1 MKNILILNAGTRN
14 KLVSYFLDVCKDKC
28 KVIVTD
34 NFFLAPT
41 LYMADQYYITKR
53 FTEEGYIDDVL
64 KICKEN
70 NVGLLVS
77 LIDPELTLLSE
88 NKKRFEEVGVLLNTS
103 APETIAASFDKF
115 QTQNFLK
122 ENGFNYIKTFA
133 SYARCKKAI
142 EENTV
147 SFPLFAKPINGSG
160 SLHIEK
166 IENEEQLSAYCAKYE
181 DFIIQEFM
189 DGYEIGVDVYVD
201 LISHEPVD
209 MFFKRK
215 LKMRAGE
222 TDKSVSFKDEKLQS
236 IITEFVQKFGLL
248 GANDIDVFERDGE
261 YYISEVN
268 PRFGG
273 GYLHAYECGVNFPL
287 YLLNNMNGIVNTPN
301 FGHYE
306 ENVYMMKYFDVRME
320 KLGPLDEIM

>member
-103 APETIAASFDKF
+103 ATETIAASFDKF

-122 ENGFNYIKTFA
+122 ENGFNYVLVDTA
-133 SYARCKKAI
+133 GR
-142 EENTV
+142 
-147 SFPLFAKPINGSG
+147 
-160 SLHIEK
+160 LHIDELLMQELENITNSINPQETILVIDSMMGQDAINV
-166 IENEEQLSAYCAKYE
+166 IEGFNS
-181 DFIIQEFM
+181 
-189 DGYEIGVDVYVD
+189 
-201 LISHEPVD
+201 
-209 MFFKRK
+209 K
-215 LKMRAGE
+215 LKLTVAIL
-222 TDKSVSFKDEKLQS
+222 T
-236 IITEFVQKFGLL
+236 
-248 GANDIDVFERDGE
+248 
-261 YYISEVN
+261 
-268 PRFGG
+268 
-273 GYLHAYECGVNFPL
+273 
-287 YLLNNMNGIVNTPN
+287 
-301 FGHYE
+301 
-306 ENVYMMKYFDVRME
+306 
-320 KLGPLDEIM
+320 